1 MKRKLALLPAALLA
15 ISACADRTVSGP
27 TLDASRAASAANARS
42 GLELHPSGF
51 GENSYAAWKAQE
63 GQPDS
68 KGGAN
73 MALYFQ
79 KLTSTAT
86 VAAGIAQITGF
97 EGQPLSAVTGLS
109 WEHRIDGWCGAGAPR
124 WTFIVSDQSGDRGVI
139 HLGCAAAL
147 HSAGSEAGWMRD
159 SYAFPGGID
168 ASLIQPLS
176 TTFDAATG
184 VTISSLLIVFDE
196 GNEYGPTSGFVY
208 LDNITVNAKVFTSPA
223 DNGTN

>member
-1 MKRKLALLPAALLA
+1 MNTKLALLPAALLA

-27 TLDASRAASAANARS
+27 SLDASREATAANVRS

-51 GENSYAAWKAQE
+51 GEKSYAAWKAQE

-68 KGGAN
+68 RGGAN

-79 KLTSTAT
+79 KFTATSTN
-86 VAAGIAQITGF
+86 AAGIAQITGF
-97 EGQPLSAVTGLS
+97 EGQSLSAVTGLS

-139 HLGCAAAL
+139 HLGCAAAFKSVG
-147 HSAGSEAGWMRD
+147 SAPGWVRD
-159 SYAFPGGID
+159 SYGFPGGVD
-168 ASLIQPLS
+168 ESLIQPLS
-176 TTFDAATG
+176 ATFDAATG
-184 VTISSLLIVFDE
+184 VTISSLFIVFDE

-208 LDNITVNAKVFTSPA
+208 LDNITVNDKVFTSPA